1 MKLNSNELWFGPLFR
16 IAGYGLLAL
25 SLIDI
30 IDIFVP
36 SRFGNP
42 GWEFQV
48 VRSLVERAAVPLLGV
63 VLLFSAETSI
73 RIFKFLCWASLVV
86 GVLFL
91 LLVPLG
97 ISSSWRID
105 QQNQR
110 QTTAQ
115 INQQT
120 AQIQQVQK
128 VLSQAKTPE
137 EITSILA
144 RLNPQRRPPA
154 INNLQEAKSQ
164 LLSNIAQAEKTVR
177 AQAEANQAN
186 ARGALIRNALKSC
199 FGAVVS
205 SVVFLSIWG
214 KTRKALKVTRQRGP
228 A

>member
-1 MKLNSNELWFGPLFR
+1 
-16 IAGYGLLAL
+16 L

-30 IDIFVP
+30 INTFVP

-42 GWEFQV
+42 AWEFQV
-48 VRSLVERAAVPLLGV
+48 VGSLVERAAVPLLGL
-63 VLLFSAETSI
+63 VLVLSAETSV

-110 QTTAQ
+110 QISTQ

-120 AQIQQVQK
+120 AQIQQLQNL
-128 VLSQAKTPE
+128 LSQANTAE

-154 INNLQEAKSQ
+154 INNPQEVKSR
-164 LLSNIAQAEKTVR
+164 LLSDIAQAQKTVR
-177 AQAEANQAN
+177 AQAQANQAQQ
-186 ARGALIRNALKSC
+186 RQALVRNALKWC
-199 FGAVVS
+199 IGAVVA
-205 SVVFLSIWG
+205 SVVFFSIWG